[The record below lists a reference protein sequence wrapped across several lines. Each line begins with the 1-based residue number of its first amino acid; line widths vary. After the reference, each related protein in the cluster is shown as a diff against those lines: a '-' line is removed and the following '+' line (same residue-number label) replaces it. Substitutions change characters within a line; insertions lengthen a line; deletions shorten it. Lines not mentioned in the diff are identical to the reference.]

1 MSDTDDPTKK
11 YPPPEDYLTRNNL
24 EEMLT
29 AVVRNVITQ
38 DVLPR
43 LDRIE
48 HQLDHLESETGEIKQ
63 RLDQVE
69 KGQKDL
75 IRSFRHYKAETEGR
89 LVEMEDRLETLESPK
104 S

>member
-1 MSDTDDPTKK
+1 MSSDDPTKK

-29 AVVRNVITQ
+29 TVVRKVIAQ

-48 HQLDHLESETGEIKQ
+48 Q

-89 LVEMEDRLETLESPK
+89 LVEIEDRLETLESPK

>member
-11 YPPPEDYLTRNNL
+11 YPPPEDYLTCNNL
-24 EEMLT
+24 EELLT
-29 AVVRNVITQ
+29 AVVRKVIAQ

-48 HQLDHLESETGEIKQ
+48 QQ
-63 RLDQVE
+63 LDQVE

-89 LVEMEDRLETLESPK
+89 LVEIEDRLETLESPK